1 MEAAL
6 AADVDEAGAERR
18 AEEEALLR
26 GGSGDFAST
35 LKACIEGAH
44 PSSITC
50 VRSWPGR
57 DVVLTGSGARTRGSL
72 RGFREEVAR

>member
-6 AADVDEAGAERR
+6 AADVDEAAAERR

-26 GGSGDFAST
+26 GGSSDYASSP
-35 LKACIEGAH
+35 LMCIEGAH

-57 DVVLTGSGARTRGSL
+57 DVVLTGSGECRGLL
-72 RGFREEVAR
+72 R